1 MNQNT
6 NKVERTRSKSARH
19 NGTAD
24 NDTNP
29 STRFEVALMLT
40 KRTGLRMMITAK
52 SPHEAEVKA
61 HRLAEIIKEMNLD
74 CYAVAVEDVS
84 PMDGEEVIHG

>member
-1 MNQNT
+1 MKT
-6 NKVERTRSKSARH
+6 ERNSPTRSKSACR

-29 STRFEVALMLT
+29 QTRFEVLLCLT
-40 KRTGLRMMITAK
+40 KRTGLRMMITAE
-52 SPHEAEVKA
+52 SPLEADVKA

-74 CYAVAVEDVS
+74 CHSVAVEDVS
-84 PMDGEEVIHG
+84 PMESEEPIHG